1 MALATPS
8 FADSLDGR
16 WRGETSGKPNGG
28 KCRAFTFD
36 FVVRN
41 GSASGGAVTPHAGT
55 PVRWTVGGAVSGRRI
70 ILLVESTDKR
80 LRNPS
85 TRWRGELR
93 GATLHLEQMGS
104 HSCEPTRSGD
114 LKKY

>member
-1 MALATPS
+1 MPS
-8 FADSLDGR
+8 HAAPLDGR
-16 WRGETSGKPNGG
+16 WRGETSGKPSGG
-28 KCRAFTFD
+28 NCRAFTFD

-41 GSASGGAVTPHAGT
+41 GAASGTAMTPHAGT
-55 PVRWTVGGAVSGRRI
+55 PVRWTVGGAVSGNRI

-93 GATLHLEQMGS
+93 GKLLHLAQMGS

-114 LKKY
+114 LTKH